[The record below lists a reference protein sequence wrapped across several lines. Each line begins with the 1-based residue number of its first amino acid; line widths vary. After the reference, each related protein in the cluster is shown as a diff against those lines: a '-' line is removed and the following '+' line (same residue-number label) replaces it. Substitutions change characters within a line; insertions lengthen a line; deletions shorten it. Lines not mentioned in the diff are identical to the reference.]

1 MCWFGKFGGHFIKT
15 FHWNKLIATRTILKT
30 VQFHSLL
37 GMKDLRDRGN
47 KGGYN
52 RNSYNCG
59 AHPQLSGEE

>member
-15 FHWNKLIATRTILKT
+15 FHWNKLIATWTILKT

-37 GMKDLRDRGN
+37 GMKDLTDRGN

-52 RNSYNCG
+52 RK
-59 AHPQLSGEE
+59 L